1 MFIMYVFINQQ
12 NKEVKQHKLK
22 MATLEHNVIKS
33 FVSAKQDIDGVKDEL
48 AMALKRLAH
57 LENQVL
63 KVKLTKPAPKP
74 ATRTK
79 VVQVVKTVKQK
90 HRAKTFVA
98 SKTGKK
104 FHIKECPFAQNIK
117 PKSMIKFK
125 TKDSG
130 LNKGYKPCD
139 CVK

>member
-1 MFIMYVFINQQ
+1 
-12 NKEVKQHKLK
+12 
-22 MATLEHNVIKS
+22 MATLEHNIIKS
-33 FVSAKQDIDGVKDEL
+33 FVSVKQDVEGVKDEL
-48 AMALKRLAH
+48 AMALRRLAH
-57 LENQVL
+57 LETSVL
-63 KVKLTKPAPKP
+63 KVKLAKPAPTPKP

-79 VVQVVKTVKQK
+79 VVQVVKTITQK
-90 HRAKTFVA
+90 HRSKTFVA

-117 PKSMIKFK
+117 PKSALKFK
-125 TKDSG
+125 SKDTA